1 MMQPTRQK
9 EVTGLSMVI
18 GLLLVFG
25 LYFPTSASA
34 HLTAFSVSAYLIC
47 LALLSVL
54 ILRRHGHPS
63 APVCIVLLS
72 ITPLLLV
79 FTFTSGLST
88 LRLGALFVYGVLSVL
103 FITNLRDVGL
113 PRWFGLLWVTVN
125 IINIAAGFAIV
136 AGVQPVND
144 FIIAH
149 YSTAY
154 EELLP
159 NMLALRKPVLT
170 FGSHSVAAFFL
181 YLFFWINL
189 QAGKLK
195 GQKFFMVFSVCYL
208 FLISCLLSTSALV
221 FTTVGLFQLAAL
233 VWSSVRHKA
242 VWATAAL
249 IVMSSTAAFWVPA
262 INWGASVDV
271 VKEIIQDPDNGLS
284 GRFLPGGTMYYD
296 LQYLQEQAFL
306 PVGTSYREGFMF
318 GDNGPVEYMLRGSVP
333 FLLLIYGGL
342 FYFLRRNLILR
353 PHAYFLFAAIL
364 LFELGITTLIN
375 LRALFLIPV
384 FSVYLNSLTASRIQ
398 YCGRRDVGSFARAPE
413 GPKGE

>member
-1 MMQPTRQK
+1 MMQPTPQK
-9 EVTGLSMVI
+9 EVTGLSVII
-18 GLLLVFG
+18 GLLLVVG
-25 LYFPTSASA
+25 LYFPTTASA
-34 HLTAFSVSAYLIC
+34 HLTVFSVSAYLIC

-54 ILRRHGHPS
+54 IFRRHGRPS
-63 APVCIVLLS
+63 ARVCIALLS

-88 LRLGALFVYGVLSVL
+88 FRLGALFVYGVLSVL

-144 FIIAH
+144 FIVAH

-154 EELLP
+154 DELLP
-159 NMLALRKPVLT
+159 TMLALHKPVLT
-170 FGSHSVAAFFL
+170 FGSHSTAAFFL

-189 QAGKLK
+189 QAYKLK
-195 GQKFFMVFSVCYL
+195 GQKWSMVFSVCYL
-208 FLISCLLSTSALV
+208 FLTLCLLSVSALV
-221 FTTVGLFQLAAL
+221 FSAAGLFQLAAH
-233 VWSSVRHKA
+233 VWSSMHHKLL
-242 VWATAAL
+242 WATAVLCAIL
-249 IVMSSTAAFWVPA
+249 GTAAFWNPA
-262 INWGASVDV
+262 IDWGASVGV
-271 VKEIIQDPDNGLS
+271 VKSIVQDPGNGLA
-284 GRFLPGGTMYYD
+284 GRLLPGGTMYYD
-296 LQYLQEQAFL
+296 LEYLRGHLFS
-306 PVGTSYREGFMF
+306 PVGASFREGLMF

-342 FYFLRRNLILR
+342 FYFLRRNVILR
-353 PHAYFLFAAIL
+353 FHAYFLFAVIA

-384 FSVYLNSLTASRIQ
+384 FCVYLNSLA
-398 YCGRRDVGSFARAPE
+398 A
-413 GPKGE
+413 PKGQHSSRQDAGTLAGVL